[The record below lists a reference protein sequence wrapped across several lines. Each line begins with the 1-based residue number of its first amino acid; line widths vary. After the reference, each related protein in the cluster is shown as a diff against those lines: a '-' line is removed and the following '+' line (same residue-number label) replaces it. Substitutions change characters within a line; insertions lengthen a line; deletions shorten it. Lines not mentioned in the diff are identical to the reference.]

1 MENKNYRRQNVF
13 YQNTLNNQ
21 ELVSQL
27 QNRLEKQ
34 EKKQCFLAWSII
46 NMVLFIPLFILWFP
60 ALVYSIKSKKSYYYF
75 DNSNGSWYAK
85 VSMFLNLSC
94 VIVGLIG
101 WLLTMIIAP
110 MFLTQNYTYHIIVIF
125 VPPFFVFILHAIRT
139 VIVYNC

>member
-1 MENKNYRRQNVF
+1 MEKPTRQNI
-13 YQNTLNNQ
+13 YYEKGLSNH

-27 QNRLEKQ
+27 QSRLEKQ
-34 EKKQCFLAWSII
+34 EMKQSYLVWSIMS
-46 NMVLFIPLFILWFP
+46 MVLFIPLFILWFP

-85 VSMFLNLSC
+85 VSMLLNLSC
-94 VIVGLIG
+94 LIVGLIG

-125 VPPFFVFILHAIRT
+125 VPPFLVFILHAIRV
-139 VIVYNC
+139 VIVYNF